1 MSIQIN
7 PYLLIFFDIT
17 LTVFHL
23 IFIVFV
29 LIGWF
34 FKKLRLIHFY
44 SVLVVAISWFV
55 LGLYYGFG
63 YCPITDYHWRIK
75 EMRGEYN
82 LPYSFI
88 EYIIEKPTGLDVSTD
103 LVNYAT
109 LGLFLSVFVISVYFR
124 YIKVCN

>member
-63 YCPITDYHWRIK
+63 YCPITDCHWRIK